1 VKHFRF
7 GIQLPSAA
15 TGAEYRSK
23 AKEIE
28 AIGYSTV
35 FCPDHFDEQWSPT
48 VALTI
53 AAEATETLNVGSL
66 VYDVDYR
73 HPLVLAKELATLD
86 LASEGRVEFGIGAGW
101 MEADYLTAGIAYDR
115 PGIRISRMIEAI
127 EIIQMLWSGDVFTFT
142 GDHYQIKEATGFP
155 LPFNK
160 KGPPL
165 IIGGGGK
172 KVLTEAARRADIVG
186 LNASLHSGEIGANTA
201 QSALAERFIE
211 RRTWVEEA
219 AGDRFAD
226 LELQLNTFMVSV
238 TQTSKEA
245 DELFENL
252 APVFGVTPEQA
263 REIPLVL
270 AGTVNDICEQLQ
282 HRREVYGVSYI
293 VFPSTEIYNL
303 APVVERLVAT

>member
-1 VKHFRF
+1 MKHFRF

-15 TGAEYRSK
+15 NGAEYRSI

-28 AIGYSTV
+28 ALGYSTV

-48 VALTI
+48 VALAI

-86 LASEGRVEFGIGAGW
+86 LAAEGRVEFGIGAGW
-101 MEADYLTAGIAYDR
+101 METDYLTAGIPYDK
-115 PGIRISRMIEAI
+115 PGVRISRMIEAI
-127 EIIQMLWSGDVFTFT
+127 QIIQMLWSGEVFTFT

-155 LPFNK
+155 LPYNK

-165 IIGGGGK
+165 MIGGGGK
-172 KVLTEAARRADIVG
+172 KVLTEAAQRADIVG

-201 QSALAERFIE
+201 QSALAEKFIE

-226 LELQLNTFMVSV
+226 LELQINTFMVSI
-238 TQTSKEA
+238 TRTSKEA
-245 DELFENL
+245 DDLFETL
-252 APVFGVTPEQA
+252 APVFGVTPQQA

-270 AGTVNDICEQLQ
+270 AGTVNDVCEQLQ
-282 HRREVYGVSYI
+282 HRREIYGVSYI
-293 VFPSTEIYNL
+293 VFPSTEIRNL
-303 APVVERLVAT
+303 APVVERLAGT